1 MANHT
6 SATKA
11 IRQIAKRTAMN
22 KNRMSRIRTY
32 VRSVEELISA
42 KKAAEAAEALKSA
55 QKELLRGVTKGL
67 LHKNMASRKV
77 SRLAHRI
84 KAIAV

>member
-6 SATKA
+6 SSKKA
-11 IRQIAKRTAMN
+11 IRQITKRTAIN
-22 KNRMSRIRTY
+22 KNRMSRIRTFI
-32 VRSVEELISA
+32 RSVEEAIDA
-42 KKAAEAAEALKSA
+42 KKATEAATALQAA

-67 LHKNMASRKV
+67 LHKNMASRKI

-84 KAIAV
+84 KAIAS

>member
-6 SATKA
+6 SSKKA
-11 IRQIAKRTAMN
+11 IRQITKRTAIN

-32 VRSVEELISA
+32 IRSVEEAIDA
-42 KKAAEAAEALKSA
+42 KKATEAAAALQTA

-67 LHKNMASRKV
+67 LHKNMASRKI

-84 KAIAV
+84 KAIAG